1 MSRRRDITKTLYE
14 EPVTHLLFF
23 CALLLA
29 VSMFVV
35 CPIPCAPLFWQML
48 RRQIMFLSLSGSA
61 PGVRRGPPSLQRRL
75 IWGIL
80 SKMSYEID
88 SQSAS
93 QTHNVRLCAG
103 GDE

>member
-1 MSRRRDITKTLYE
+1 
-14 EPVTHLLFF
+14 
-23 CALLLA
+23 
-29 VSMFVV
+29 
-35 CPIPCAPLFWQML
+35 
-48 RRQIMFLSLSGSA
+48 MFLSLSGSA